1 MCFNQCVTTS
11 HIHQNKGLEVLP
23 RVFGGVFDKQFRQ
36 MCSTIKAPVP
46 AAT

>member
-1 MCFNQCVTTS
+1 MNVFLPTS

-36 MCSTIKAPVP
+36 MCSTIKAPVT